1 MVICRGAWQCARD
14 QFPRYADHCGLG
26 LININIG
33 FNFSVLSEHVGGRSH
48 APLQKLCCYTDHCG
62 LGLININ
69 IGFNFSVLSEHVGG
83 RIAMRPYRNYAVT
96 PIIVGWV

>member
-33 FNFSVLSEHVGGRSH
+33 FNFL
-48 APLQKLCCYTDHCG
+48 
-62 LGLININ
+62 
-69 IGFNFSVLSEHVGG
+69 VLSEHVGG

>member
-33 FNFSVLSEHVGGRSH
+33 FNFLVLSE
-48 APLQKLCCYTDHCG
+48 
-62 LGLININ
+62 
-69 IGFNFSVLSEHVGG
+69 NFGG

-96 PIIVGWV
+96 LIIVGWV